1 MSQPPQD
8 QWGQQSGEPYGQD
21 PNQNPDPNQ
30 GQDPNAGWGQP
41 SPNAGYGQDQPGYGQ
56 PSPNAGY
63 GQDQPGYGQ
72 DQYGNYGQASPNA
85 GYGQPSA
92 NDYGAGFGPDGQPA
106 GDIQQGGK
114 KPGSKLPLLICAGCA
129 VLALLLGLVGG
140 GIFLFTRDGG
150 EPTGGG
156 TTTTEPGGDE
166 TTEPG
171 GDETTE
177 PGGDETTE
185 PGGDE
190 TTEPGG
196 DETTEPAGDGDKG
209 TRDNPYA
216 VDEKFTMPDGEGG
229 EVEVSFGAVN
239 WDATAEIKE
248 ENQFNEDPG
257 EGEVH
262 IMVPVT
268 ITYHGPDS
276 VSPSFL
282 LSIDYVA
289 DSGNSFSQASL
300 VVPNGSLDQG
310 ELYDGGTA
318 TYNLPFTIP
327 ADTVQKGKF
336 NVSVLLDFSGEE
348 VWVAA
353 P

>member
-21 PNQNPDPNQ
+21 PNQNPDQNQNPDPNR

-150 EPTGGG
+150 EPTGGL
-156 TTTTEPGGDE
+156 
-166 TTEPG
+166 
-171 GDETTE
+171 
-177 PGGDETTE
+177 
-185 PGGDE
+185 
-190 TTEPGG
+190 
-196 DETTEPAGDGDKG
+196 
-209 TRDNPYA
+209 
-216 VDEKFTMPDGEGG
+216 
-229 EVEVSFGAVN
+229 SL
-239 WDATAEIKE
+239 I
-248 ENQFNEDPG
+248 
-257 EGEVH
+257 H
-262 IMVPVT
+262 I
-268 ITYHGPDS
+268 
-276 VSPSFL
+276 
-282 LSIDYVA
+282 
-289 DSGNSFSQASL
+289 
-300 VVPNGSLDQG
+300 
-310 ELYDGGTA
+310 
-318 TYNLPFTIP
+318 
-327 ADTVQKGKF
+327 
-336 NVSVLLDFSGEE
+336 
-348 VWVAA
+348 
-353 P
+353 

>member
-41 SPNAGYGQDQPGYGQ
+41 SPDAGYGQDQAGYGQ

-63 GQDQPGYGQ
+63 GQDQAGYGQ
-72 DQYGNYGQASPNA
+72 PSPNA

-92 NDYGAGFGPDGQPA
+92 NDYAPGFGADGQPA

-114 KPGSKLPLLICAGCA
+114 KPGSKLPLLICAGCG
-129 VLALLLGLVGG
+129 VLALLLGLIGG

-150 EPTGGG
+150 EPTGG
-156 TTTTEPGGDE
+156 TTTTQEEATTEPGGDESSEPGGDE
-166 TTEPG
+166 TTEPV
-171 GDETTE
+171 GDESSE
-177 PGGDETTE
+177 PGGEETSE
-185 PGGDE
+185 A
-190 TTEPGG
+190 
-196 DETTEPAGDGDKG
+196 PAASGDKG

-216 VDEKFTMPDGEGG
+216 VDEKFTMPDGESG

-289 DSGNSFSQASL
+289 DSGNSFTQASL

-310 ELYDGGTA
+310 ELYDGGST
-318 TYNLPFTIP
+318 TYNVPFTVP

-336 NVSVLLDFSGEE
+336 NVSVLFDFSGEE